1 MTTCPFCGALNDG
14 NTSVLLGRPAPRV
27 GDISICAYCQEPG
40 IFVADERGRYIIRKP
55 TAKEWAEI
63 ITDPSVIE
71 TQIMLANLNLTKPK

>member
-1 MTTCPFCGALNDG
+1 
-14 NTSVLLGRPAPRV
+14 V
-27 GDISICAYCQEPG
+27 
-40 IFVADERGRYIIRKP
+40 DERGRYIIRKP